1 MAVRSPVRYV
11 APLALIIFVVAMLAV
26 VAGSGAGGSKSAAKA
41 GTTSRATAARSAP
54 RARPRTVYIVRQG
67 DLLSTIA
74 SKTGV
79 ALTRLQQLNP
89 DVDPQTLVPGQRLKL
104 RE

>member
-1 MAVRSPVRYV
+1 MAGRSPVRYM
-11 APLALIIFVVAMLAV
+11 APLALIIFVVAMLVV

-41 GTTSRATAARSAP
+41 GTTTRAKAARSAK